1 MDKKNYQKPSIRE
14 VVIEEHLLQDA
25 GSTQG
30 SENPGGGNTRVSR
43 DFGEEE

>member
-1 MDKKNYQKPSIRE
+1 MDKKIYQKPSMKE
-14 VVIEEHLLQDA
+14 VMIEDCPLLD

-30 SENPGGGNTRVSR
+30 GESGGGNTRVSR